1 MTEGLEIKK
10 YPSEVLRKSSK
21 SLGMVTGEDRKL
33 LEGMVKTMYDNQGVG
48 LAAPQIGISK
58 RAAVVDVGGGPIKFI
73 NPEIIKKEGSDIVEE
88 GCLSIPG
95 ASVKVKRA
103 KKIKVRYMDENGKTL
118 TIVAE
123 GLLARAIQHEID
135 HLNGRLIIDYL
146 NPIKR
151 FFTKRNLSK

>member
-1 MTEGLEIKK
+1 MMEGPEIKK
-10 YPSEVLRKSSK
+10 YPFDVLRKLSK
-21 SLGMVTGEDRKL
+21 PLSIVTAEDRKL
-33 LEGMVKTMYDNQGVG
+33 LEDMVKTMYNNQGVG
-48 LAAPQIGISK
+48 LAAPQTGVLK
-58 RAAVVDVGGGPIKFI
+58 RIAVVDVGGGPIKFI
-73 NPEIIKKEGSDIVEE
+73 NPEIIEKKGSDIVEE

-95 ASVKVKRA
+95 ASVRVKRA
-103 KKIKVRYMDENGKTL
+103 KKIKVQYMDENGKTL

-123 GLLARAIQHEID
+123 GLFARAIQHEID